1 MTVELS
7 TVVLTQANSNER
19 HTDTTATTEVWNNDR
34 LKQINV
40 YFYDYQ
46 ILPRLALPYLECL
59 AE

>member
-7 TVVLTQANSNER
+7 TVVLTTQANSNER

-46 ILPRLALPYLECL
+46 ILPRLAIP
-59 AE
+59 